1 MKRFLA
7 VIIFGPLAILL
18 VVLAVANRAPVRLSL
33 DPFNPGSAALSI
45 DLPLYFVAFA
55 ALAIGVILGGIA
67 VWLNQGRYRRSARR
81 EHNDAVR
88 WQRQAERAEARA
100 AQTVTPAV
108 PALSAGAPLPAGST
122 LPAVGRRAA

>member
-7 VIIFGPLAILL
+7 VLIFGPLAILL
-18 VVLAVANRAPVRLSL
+18 VVLAVANRAPVRLSI
-33 DPFNPGSAALSI
+33 DPFNPGSDALSV
-45 DLPLYFVAFA
+45 DLPLFFVAFG
-55 ALAIGVILGGIA
+55 ALAVGVILGGIA

-100 AQTVTPAV
+100 AAAPPSTPAG
-108 PALSAGAPLPAGST
+108 PALPAPAGP
-122 LPAVGRRAA
+122 PALGRRAA

>member
-7 VIIFGPLAILL
+7 VLIFGPLAILL
-18 VVLAVANRAPVRLSL
+18 VVLAVANRAPVRLSI
-33 DPFNPGSAALSI
+33 DPFNPGSDALSI
-45 DLPLYFVAFA
+45 DLPLFFVAFG
-55 ALAIGVILGGIA
+55 ALAIGVILGGVA

-100 AQTVTPAV
+100 TQKDEPVGPAGTALPPPAGL
-108 PALSAGAPLPAGST
+108 PAL
-122 LPAVGRRAA
+122 GRRAA